1 MLMASIEA
9 NRNERNSGSSPQHP
23 NVARTANLHYR
34 GRVRTGCLTCR
45 ARRVKCDERQPHC
58 SHCTRLNRTCIY
70 KTKTTH
76 QPAPKLVDTALEN
89 YTRQSPQARA
99 RPDVDL
105 STQHGKSTDQLFSE
119 QLFIP
124 TLSSSGASHSP
135 GVDDVGQ
142 PLVDFFF
149 SPASIETPSKNS
161 SSSRIDDLSIT
172 ESPSTRFRMASQDI
186 YLCTTID
193 FLAAVGAPTPSFSY
207 FVEEINPAIVSPF
220 DEENWTRMKIHVA
233 ELSVHDKTIAAAAL
247 SVQARYIAQIHGLP
261 TSHAMAVYHDA
272 TIRFEASLQDE
283 TQDFNTILI
292 IAFLLCLFELADPN
306 EAGTIFGQPE
316 GTFVQRMTAWSI
328 HDCHTPLSLRIG
340 AWLRMFHAAARRG
353 GGPGLLSDAV
363 AGLLP
368 DQTVGTPSLSA
379 LESYTDARTS
389 IYDVVKAPLFTF
401 YLDLQKISTQVA
413 NLSHYHRSRTTS
425 ADQEEVSEIIT
436 DIRNR
441 IFFLWQS
448 RPGPMQLKP
457 GELRAQFSPAI
468 AEPMITLIGL
478 CIAAY
483 YTEIVEIGRTLS
495 DPPLAS
501 AEAKQA
507 MCQIRDI
514 IEGDWNA
521 SSGAKI
527 NPGYLRPLFLYA
539 IESICRDDSRWAV
552 ERLKDIKS
560 PICRSDFFA
569 FYAESLAEAQRRKKR
584 RVTTKYFCHQLF
596 GVPPPFL

>member
-1 MLMASIEA
+1 MKE
-9 NRNERNSGSSPQHP
+9 
-23 NVARTANLHYR
+23 T
-34 GRVRTGCLTCR
+34 R
-45 ARRVKCDERQPHC
+45 ARVHNTPTSLEQQTFTTEVAFGLGALHAG
-58 SHCTRLNRTCIY
+58 SERLNRTCIY

-76 QPAPKLVDTALEN
+76 QPAPKLVGTALEN
-89 YTRQSPQARA
+89 NTRLSPQART

-105 STQHGKSTDQLFSE
+105 STQNGKSTDQLDSE
-119 QLFIP
+119 QLFISAP
-124 TLSSSGASHSP
+124 SSSGISHSP

-142 PLVDFFF
+142 PPVDFFF
-149 SPASIETPSKNS
+149 SPVSMEIPSENL
-161 SSSRIDDLSIT
+161 SSSRTDDLSII

-193 FLAAVGAPTPSFSY
+193 FLAAVEAPTPSFSY
-207 FVEEINPAIVSPF
+207 FVEEINLAIISPF
-220 DEENWTRMKIHVA
+220 DEENWTRMKTHVA
-233 ELSVHDKTIAAAAL
+233 ELSVHDKTIAAATLA
-247 SVQARYIAQIHGLP
+247 VQARYLAQIHGLP
-261 TSHAMAVYHDA
+261 TSHSMAVYHDA
-272 TIRFEASLQDE
+272 RIRFEASLQDG
-283 TQDFNTILI
+283 TQDFNAILI
-292 IAFLLCLFELADPN
+292 IAFLLCLFELADPSD
-306 EAGTIFGQPE
+306 AGTIFGQCE
-316 GTFVQRMTAWSI
+316 GNFVQRMTAWSL

-340 AWLRMFHAAARRG
+340 AWLQIFHAAARRG

-368 DQTVGTPSLSA
+368 DQTIGTPSLSA
-379 LESYTDARTS
+379 LDSHTDARTS
-389 IYDVVKAPLFTF
+389 IYDVVKAPIFTF
-401 YLDLQKISTQVA
+401 YLELQKISTQVA

-425 ADQEEVSEIIT
+425 ADQEEVSEIMT
-436 DIRNR
+436 DIRNK

-448 RPGPMQLKP
+448 RPGPMQLNP

-507 MCQIRDI
+507 MYQIRHI

-521 SSGAKI
+521 SSGAKLS
-527 NPGYLRPLFLYA
+527 PGYLRPLFLYA
-539 IESICRDDSRWAV
+539 IESIRIDDSQWAV

-560 PICRSDFFA
+560 PISRSDFFA
-569 FYAESLAEAQRRKKR
+569 FYAKSLAEAQRLKRR